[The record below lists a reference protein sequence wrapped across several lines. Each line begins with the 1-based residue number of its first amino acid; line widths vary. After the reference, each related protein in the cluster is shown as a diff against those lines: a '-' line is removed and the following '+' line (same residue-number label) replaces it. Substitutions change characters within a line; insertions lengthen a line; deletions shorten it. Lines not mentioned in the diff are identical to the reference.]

1 MILDKSQLLGLLFS
15 SLLITPFSA
24 FGHHAFA
31 AEYDADKPITLN
43 GKLTKIEW
51 INPHGYVH
59 VDAKDAGGKPA
70 DWLIEFG
77 APNALLRK
85 GFRKTDFPVGSDVVV
100 KGYQAK
106 NGANA
111 AAASTVTLPDGRS
124 FYAGSE
130 GTGAPGDPSA
140 AKPAA
145 AAQ

>member
-1 MILDKSQLLGLLFS
+1 MLGKHKLIACLLLSGMLS
-15 SLLITPFSA
+15 TPVA
-24 FGHHAFA
+24 VQAHHAFA
-31 AEYDADKPITLN
+31 AEYDADKPITLT

-59 VDAKDAGGKPA
+59 VDVKDASGKPA

-77 APNALLRK
+77 APNSLLRK
-85 GFRKTDFPVGSDVVV
+85 GFRKTDFPVGADVTV

-106 NGANA
+106 NGANVG
-111 AAASTVTLPDGRS
+111 AASTVTLPDGRS

-140 AKPAA
+140 NRPNN
-145 AAQ
+145 

>member
-1 MILDKSQLLGLLFS
+1 MFTKKNLVSCVLLSGLMAAPYS
-15 SLLITPFSA
+15 VSA
-24 FGHHAFA
+24 HHAFA
-31 AEYDADKPITLN
+31 AEYDADKPVTLN

-59 VDAKDAGGKPA
+59 VDVKDANGKLN

-77 APNALLRK
+77 APNSLLRK
-85 GFRKTDFPVGSDVVV
+85 GFRKTDFPVGADVTV

-106 NGANA
+106 TGANV
-111 AAASTVTLPDGRS
+111 AAASTVNLPDGRS

-140 AKPAA
+140 NRPAN
-145 AAQ
+145 

>member
-1 MILDKSQLLGLLFS
+1 MFPDKKLAVGLLFGA
-15 SLLITPFSA
+15 LLAAPFTAS
-24 FGHHAFA
+24 GHHAFA
-31 AEYDADKPITLN
+31 AEYDADKPVTLN

-59 VDAKDAGGKPA
+59 VDIKDASGKPA

-77 APNALLRK
+77 APNSLLRK

-140 AKPAA
+140 AKPAN
-145 AAQ
+145 